1 MKKKSSK
8 RSEVMAGRA
17 KCESLQFQAEWGAR
31 KIGVEVGD
39 AVRLRIAEEIMVF
52 GNMGLVEAVLILKDT
67 IEGIKSQFSL
77 NPESVSG
84 VLDGSLVAYCI
95 GISGKNPMDSDE
107 VINPNGHKAPYMVK
121 LKFDNDV
128 RNQIVEWVRG
138 KNYGE
143 VKTMIGQ
150 PVLKLK
156 NMIVEFGRVVRE

>member
-17 KCESLQFQAEWGAR
+17 MCESLQFQTEWGAR
-31 KIGVEVGD
+31 KLCVEVSD
-39 AVRLRIAEEIMVF
+39 AVRQRIAEEIMVF

-84 VLDGSLVAYCI
+84 VLDGSMVAFCI
-95 GISGKNPMDSDE
+95 GISDKNPMDSDE

-121 LKFDNDV
+121 LKFDNEV

-156 NMIVEFGRVVRE
+156 NMIVEFGRVVRG

>member
-17 KCESLQFQAEWGAR
+17 MCESLQFQAEWGAR

-84 VLDGSLVAYCI
+84 VLDGSLVAFCV
-95 GISGKNPMDSDE
+95 GISDKNPMYCGE
-107 VINPNGHKAPYMVK
+107 VINPNVHKAPYMVK
-121 LKFDNDV
+121 LKFDNEV
-128 RNQIVEWVRG
+128 RNRIVEWVRG
-138 KNYGE
+138 NGYGE

-156 NMIVEFGRVVRE
+156 NMIVEFGRVVRG